1 VTERLEDL
9 ERGAYVVARPV
20 PIAKR
25 IVRPPL
31 TWDNVEVGQEFDA
44 LEYAVDQ
51 AAATRYADLVD
62 DQHRWYLAPSLP
74 GGPYAPPTMCDN
86 DVLHGVGTR
95 YARAG
100 RLQAKQEFEFLNPLP
115 LGSRVR
121 SRARVVDKYR
131 RRDRPY
137 VVVECLTETEDG
149 TPILRSRATLLI

>member
-31 TWDNVEVGQEFDA
+31 TW
-44 LEYAVDQ
+44 Y
-51 AAATRYADLVD
+51 T
-62 DQHRWYLAPSLP
+62 
-74 GGPYAPPTMCDN
+74 
-86 DVLHGVGTR
+86 
-95 YARAG
+95 
-100 RLQAKQEFEFLNPLP
+100 FEFLNPLP
-115 LGSRVR
+115 VGSRVR

>member
-31 TWDNVEVGQEFDA
+31 TWDN
-44 LEYAVDQ
+44 
-51 AAATRYADLVD
+51 
-62 DQHRWYLAPSLP
+62 
-74 GGPYAPPTMCDN
+74 
-86 DVLHGVGTR
+86 
-95 YARAG
+95 
-100 RLQAKQEFEFLNPLP
+100 FLNPLP
-115 LGSRVR
+115 VGSRVR

-149 TPILRSRATLLI
+149 TQILRSRATLLI